1 MKKILYIAS
10 LFLLLASCDKEQD
23 AVERTAGV
31 PLDVSIQL
39 RTKGG
44 DDADHSKPVVNSV
57 RLLAFAGESGS
68 ETCVLN
74 RYSPFGFTV
83 TEGTDSWVVSMKS
96 NLVISGS
103 KALTYKMY
111 AVLNEGGY
119 MAGSGSTLTSVL
131 NEVGAS
137 TTISAFETIAATPVQ
152 YSAMAV
158 GKSEPAFLMFAKKN
172 VTFSDFEAPVSLVFD
187 ANDGG
192 TAPERS
198 MAEIYI
204 DKITSQPV
212 SGHTSGTDLPKVFV
226 LGVWIDN
233 VPAGTAWG
241 SAGAIG
247 TDPVSIKVGAANEE
261 TGYYDR
267 TWKGSVTGNI
277 VVNATRTQLTSA
289 KYWRTGSN
297 AIANNQQ
304 TTDWSFMDDSF
315 VYHVDYTEP
324 VNPGPEPNNPPK
336 VNEPNSKDKK
346 YKPDGEN
353 SPLYQEDLAAY
364 NEYLRLKG
372 IHDAWVTA
380 NTEYQNALAQAIV
393 AKKASYTYAVAGKNK
408 IDHKYENS
416 NSVVALVNSM
426 SGQFT
431 DDLVTNTQFVN
442 NRIVTTGAASDV
454 TASSDYWT
462 VKIDE
467 GYYVPENIAASA
479 TAATKIRVRVAV
491 AHPTLSATS
500 IELADLPDTPSAF
513 MSEPT
518 SGFTYTLDGYD
529 LTANKINY
537 LKADGTYEKDKD
549 KWVPQVFLDNAHVV
563 YFDDLE
569 YEVVKP
575 EGANN
580 DWYDD
585 HNGFKTYVDG
595 FGSIV
600 SGNGYVQ
607 ITDKTNN
614 AGFSWGLPEDL
625 TDAANYVDLTIPVGD
640 DFCVRRNTR
649 YIITLHMDNS
659 SWSNNGLNTKSSA
672 DSGFGITATVKT
684 EKISEDEK

>member
-10 LFLLLASCDKEQD
+10 LFLLLASCGKEQD

-172 VTFSDFEAPVSLVFD
+172 VTFSNFEAPVSLVFD

-233 VPAGTAWG
+233 VPDSTAWG
-241 SAGAIG
+241 SAGALG

-315 VYHVDYTEP
+315 VYHVDEP
-324 VNPGPEPNNPPK
+324 ADPETLKPGDEPYFS
-336 VNEPNSKDKK
+336 EKDK
-346 YKPDGEN
+346 PDKKN
-353 SPLYQEDLAAY
+353 YQGGDKNQDYIDDLAAWQAQ
-364 NEYLRLKG
+364 KAA
-372 IHDAWVTA
+372 HDAWVTQ
-380 NTEYQNALAQAIV
+380 NQLYQQALANYPAQLV
-393 AKKASYTYAVAGKNK
+393 AARKNACTYAFAGRNK
-408 IDHKYENS
+408 IDQKYENS

-513 MSEPT
+513 ISEPT